1 MDDGRTWC
9 FTVEIYWPLI
19 RLHRW
24 KKKES
29 QPCFDVTIT
38 SNSNFCD
45 LKFIYTKPHLI
56 VTNWRGL
63 IRTWQKSIGFK
74 YFSLVQVSQLAWL
87 LSFFCLYHELHCN
100 PIQGQYRARTGFPG
114 DGNRIFPVRKSTQ
127 GKSCFHYRDG
137 FAVCLL
143 IFI

>member
-100 PIQGQYRARTGFPG
+100 PVQGQYRVPRWWKQDFPCEKKYTGKILF
-114 DGNRIFPVRKSTQ
+114 SLQ
-127 GKSCFHYRDG
+127 GW
-137 FAVCLL
+137 VCCVC
-143 IFI
+143 